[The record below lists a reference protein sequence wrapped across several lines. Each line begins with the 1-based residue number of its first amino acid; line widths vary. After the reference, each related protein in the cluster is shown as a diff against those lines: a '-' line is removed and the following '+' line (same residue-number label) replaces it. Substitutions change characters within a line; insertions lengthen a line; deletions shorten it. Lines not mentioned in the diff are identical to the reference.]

1 MSMQLAVVVW
11 LLLAVFVASRIAD
24 FAQRIGSPD
33 ITAVAFSEGGDD
45 AYYYFTIA
53 RNIANGSG
61 VTIDGQHWTTGFQP
75 LWQLVTGLAFTAGSD
90 RAALAL
96 VYGVSFVLWM
106 AGLWLFVLFVRRA
119 SPTLLTPMTTALVAV
134 LFLCETHL
142 NHSYFNGLDTG
153 LYLTLCLGLLVM
165 FQHHLQSAP
174 AAAGP
179 GRLVAIG
186 LLAGA
191 VMLSRNDG
199 VFLCAALL
207 AATLVK
213 GARPHPFREGLVVVA
228 IGSVLVLPWLIY
240 CQVVWGYPMPQS
252 GVATSISVLGAIPVP
267 DIARSLDASVVP
279 WFVVKTRTVLDT
291 GPIVLLIALTL
302 AAAAAIAYWRW
313 RDREPAVERS
323 SRLVLLALAA
333 TSVLTFLYYPL
344 VSAAG
349 QFFERYFVPAKL
361 LVLILLALF
370 AIHALHRMRL
380 SPAVMAAGIFAFTVA
395 TVGSNLYWLWRDY
408 GMTYRS
414 YVGEEAY
421 QFVRSPYDK
430 ANIRIGAPE
439 SGRLGFLAPQRVV
452 NLDGKMR
459 VDALRAMQTGMMGKF
474 IKEADLDYL
483 FLSDFFVGF
492 YDRIAPGW
500 RDSFKKVGDM
510 GFFEIFANTT
520 KTR

>member
-1 MSMQLAVVVW
+1 MQLAVVVW
-11 LLLAVFVASRIAD
+11 LLLAVFVVSRIAD
-24 FAQRIGSPD
+24 FVQRIGSPD
-33 ITAVAFSEGGDD
+33 IAAVAFSEGGDD

-53 RNIANGSG
+53 RNIANGLG

-75 LWQLVTGLAFTAGSD
+75 LWQLVTGLVFTVGSD

-96 VYGVSFVLWM
+96 VYVVSFACWL
-106 AGLWLFVLFVRRA
+106 AGLWLFVLLVRRA
-119 SPTLLTPMTTALVAV
+119 APTPLTPATTALVAV

-142 NHSYFNGLDTG
+142 NQNYFNGLDTG
-153 LYLTLCLGLLVM
+153 LYLTLCLGMLVM
-165 FQHHLQSAP
+165 FQRHLKSAP
-174 AAAGP
+174 AAASP
-179 GRLVAIG
+179 GRLVVMG

-191 VMLSRNDG
+191 LMLSRNDG
-199 VFLCAALL
+199 VFLCATLL

-213 GARPHPFREGLVVVA
+213 GARPHPIREGLVVVA
-228 IGSVLVLPWLIY
+228 VASVLVLPWLIY

-252 GVATSISVLGAIPVP
+252 GVATSTSVLGTIPAP
-267 DIARSLDASVVP
+267 RIARYLDTSVVP
-279 WFVVKTRTVLDT
+279 WFVFKTRTVLDS
-291 GPIVLLIALTL
+291 GPISLLIALTL
-302 AAAAAIAYWRW
+302 AAAAAIAWWRW
-313 RDREPAVERS
+313 RDPEPAVERS
-323 SRLVLLALAA
+323 SRLVLVALAGA
-333 TSVLTFLYYPL
+333 SALTFLYYPL
-344 VSAAG
+344 ISAAG
-349 QFFERYFVPAKL
+349 QFFVRYFVPAKL

-370 AIHALHRMRL
+370 AIHALHRLRL
-380 SPAVMAAGIFAFTVA
+380 SPAIMAAAILAFTVA
-395 TVGSNLYWLWRDY
+395 TVGSNLYWIWRDY
-408 GMTYRS
+408 GLTYRS

-430 ANIRIGAPE
+430 GNIRIGAPE

-459 VDALRAMQTGMMGKF
+459 VDALRAMQAGTMDKF

-483 FLSDFFVGF
+483 FLSDFFIGF

-520 KTR
+520 KAR